1 MRRTAHAILFSV
13 AVALVA
19 TLSPRP
25 TSADAFSA
33 LGGDKMSVQADK
45 LEVDVAAGF
54 ALLTGN
60 VVLNKGDLKVSC
72 PKIELKF
79 DSAPHITW
87 MKGTGGVS
95 ADVRGVHGEAPEVE
109 VDLSRQT
116 LELRGGVRLARGN
129 GWLQADKAT
138 IELGSGKVT
147 LTQVKGSVPVPK

>member
-1 MRRTAHAILFSV
+1 MRRS
-13 AVALVA
+13 ALLMTLVVSFA
-19 TLSPRP
+19 TTIAPRL

-33 LGGDKMSVQADK
+33 LGGDKMNVQADK

-60 VVLNKGDLKVSC
+60 VLLNRGDLKVSC